1 MAAASTKP
9 CSRAASRSPERPS
22 TTWTRS
28 TTGVRSSRSGP
39 YRSARTTRRTR
50 SPRACSKWSIG
61 CCRRWSWPWRGW
73 AYRRGPCG
81 SPRRVPDSSR
91 ETSLV
96 SISTLRRTG
105 GLADGQTAKAG
116 LVACVFLSALPTVRL
131 SAQGDVDRLA
141 FRCASMT
148 AVTGLEQ
155 AMVDSLRAL
164 FPGSTRDQAGNVTL
178 TLGQGSPKRL
188 FTCPLDEVGYVV
200 GNILPDG
207 FLLLRRVGGGGAGR
221 TASPLFDQQLEGH
234 RVTVFGARGA
244 VPGVVAVK
252 STHLTR
258 GRGAPGTPDPV
269 FTVDNAYVDVGA
281 TSAAE
286 AQGLGIAV
294 LAPVSLAKRPQLRS
308 EEHTSELQSL
318 AYLVCRL
325 LLEKKNS
332 RHRHCSRCDVP
343 HTA

>member
-1 MAAASTKP
+1 MIGGK
-9 CSRAASRSPERPS
+9 R
-22 TTWTRS
+22 
-28 TTGVRSSRSGP
+28 GVRSRH
-39 YRSARTTRRTR
+39 
-50 SPRACSKWSIG
+50 IG
-61 CCRRWSWPWRGW
+61 SHPEGW
-73 AYRRGPCG
+73 ARYDTVQKHTREYTLQ
-81 SPRRVPDSSR
+81 RRVAPGPSFR
-91 ETSLV
+91 M
-96 SISTLRRTG
+96 G
-105 GLADGQTAKAG
+105 KTAAAF
-116 LVACVFLSALPTVRL
+116 LLLLSAFPPVRL
-131 SAQGDVDRLA
+131 FAQGDLDRLA
-141 FRCASMT
+141 LRFASMT

-155 AMVDSLRAL
+155 SMVDSLRAL
-164 FPGSTRDQAGNVTL
+164 FPGSTRDHVGNVTL

-207 FLLLRRVGGGGAGR
+207 FLLLRRVGGAGR

-258 GRGAPGTPDPV
+258 GRSAPGTPDPV

-294 LAPVSLAKRPQLRS
+294 LAPVSLAKRPQLYGERLLAAPVAGRRAACAALAAAVQAKPKVKG
-308 EEHTSELQSL
+308 TVVVAFTVQSL
-318 AYLVCRL
+318 YTSNAGLASVKALLGPFDDIKTAALPARYADTAVETVALADADRLVREIL
-325 LLEKKNS
+325 QWMEG
-332 RHRHCSRCDVP
+332 R
-343 HTA
+343 

>member
-1 MAAASTKP
+1 MIGGKKDFGIRHRGSH
-9 CSRAASRSPERPS
+9 PE
-22 TTWTRS
+22 
-28 TTGVRSSRSGP
+28 
-39 YRSARTTRRTR
+39 
-50 SPRACSKWSIG
+50 
-61 CCRRWSWPWRGW
+61 GW
-73 AYRRGPCG
+73 ARSNTTLKRVLAPVLQHSAMLGPRLSVG
-81 SPRRVPDSSR
+81 TRTAVLI
-91 ETSLV
+91 LV
-96 SISTLRRTG
+96 
-105 GLADGQTAKAG
+105 
-116 LVACVFLSALPTVRL
+116 LSASPTVRL

-141 FRCASMT
+141 LRFASMT

-164 FPGSTRDQAGNVTL
+164 FPGSTRDPVGNVTL

-207 FLLLRRVGGGGAGR
+207 FLLLRRVGGAGR

-258 GRGAPGTPDPV
+258 GRSAPGTPDPV

-294 LAPVSLAKRPQLRS
+294 LAPVSLAKRPQLYGERLLAAPAVGRRAACAALAVAVQAKPKVKG
-308 EEHTSELQSL
+308 TVVVAFTVQSL
-318 AYLVCRL
+318 YASNAGLASVKALLGPFDDIKTAALPARYADTAVETVALADADRLVREIL
-325 LLEKKNS
+325 QWMEG
-332 RHRHCSRCDVP
+332 R
-343 HTA
+343 